1 MDSVRRG
8 KAHPYK
14 GGIEVI
20 TQQFNIL
27 NQSRHARGFHGVL
40 SEVKMKLQLLNLE
53 LAEFFSVNTGCTLQS
68 SA

>member
-20 TQQFNIL
+20 TKRFDIL
-27 NQSRHARGFHGVL
+27 NQSRHARVFQGVL
-40 SEVKMKLQLLNLE
+40 SEVKMKLQLFYLE
-53 LAEFFSVNTGCTLQS
+53 FAEFFSVNTGCTLQS
-68 SA
+68 AA